1 MKVNIV
7 KNLDFSFYI
16 LEPTDAGI
24 IPPEYRTS
32 FHGQGSNQ
40 ASSVTVT
47 QAQNSLQCSTITE
60 PSTGDKKLHQWS
72 TNPVE
77 EWAKEQVINYIYR
90 NVMLLSTMT
99 LERE

>member
-1 MKVNIV
+1 MDVCFCI
-7 KNLDFSFYI
+7 I
-16 LEPTDAGI
+16 EPTDAGI

-32 FHGQGSNQ
+32 FHSQGPSQ

-47 QAQNSLQCSTITE
+47 QAQSSLQCSTIND

-77 EWAKEQVINYIYR
+77 EWAKEQVI
-90 NVMLLSTMT
+90 L
-99 LERE
+99 